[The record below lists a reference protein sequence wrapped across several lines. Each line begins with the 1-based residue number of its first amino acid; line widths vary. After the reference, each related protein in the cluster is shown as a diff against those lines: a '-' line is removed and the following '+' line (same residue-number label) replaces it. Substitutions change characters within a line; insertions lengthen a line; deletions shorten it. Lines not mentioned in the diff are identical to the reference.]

1 VTAPKEADSH
11 GSRNGA
17 GDMPRKSVPSRSIGF
32 GLRGRVMAGNSGGFC
47 AQQTLCGALRDFRDI
62 GESAQPAM
70 TAIKEWASQEIFAVN
85 VVLDVIDA
93 VESDA
98 VRGFA
103 AY

>member
-1 VTAPKEADSH
+1 MNLVCLREFLSREKGNAPESAEPCVSWWIL
-11 GSRNGA
+11 
-17 GDMPRKSVPSRSIGF
+17 RKDRSV
-32 GLRGRVMAGNSGGFC
+32 
-47 AQQTLCGALRDFRDI
+47 CGALRDFRDT